1 MCKYH
6 IGIRHI
12 WSSLMDVLEWN
23 ATNNAHA
30 MYVHYSCDTGFFK
43 KTAIHMKARRYLAY
57 PRNPQLQ
64 CCDRKC
70 RASWT
75 KNGCFFWRPPNTKF
89 RRQHWIG
96 GRGGHD
102 LCGVVVL
109 HGMAVFFGRTR
120 YVVIGLASDL
130 KNHVTNILIQ
140 WPLVPKLGPP
150 TIFRPKW
157 GAPSP
162 QNSPMVWTAVAAFHE
177 SPNRQPFSNC
187 RHPSAWTFHVRL
199 SLLSSMSQCPNV
211 KHNSQLYD
219 VIYTM
224 LLYDWLIANDK
235 QSQTCT
241 QMITDQKRHLWLM
254 VSIPLNS

>member
-1 MCKYH
+1 MAIFNSYEGSLEDVLSCGKGENMSENLLEKNQSCANRPR

-43 KTAIHMKARRYLAY
+43 KTAIHMKPQRYLAY

-70 RASWT
+70 RASST

-102 LCGVVVL
+102 LCGVVVN
-109 HGMAVFFGRTR
+109 HGMAVFFEEPGMLWLAWLETLRT
-120 YVVIGLASDL
+120 
-130 KNHVTNILIQ
+130 
-140 WPLVPKLGPP
+140 
-150 TIFRPKW
+150 
-157 GAPSP
+157 
-162 QNSPMVWTAVAAFHE
+162 
-177 SPNRQPFSNC
+177 
-187 RHPSAWTFHVRL
+187 
-199 SLLSSMSQCPNV
+199 MSQR
-211 KHNSQLYD
+211 SWFYLA
-219 VIYTM
+219 IGT
-224 LLYDWLIANDK
+224 
-235 QSQTCT
+235 
-241 QMITDQKRHLWLM
+241 
-254 VSIPLNS
+254 

>member
-43 KTAIHMKARRYLAY
+43 KTAIHMKPRRYLAY

-102 LCGVVVL
+102 LCGVVLL
-109 HGMAVFFGRTR
+109 HGMAVFFCRTR
-120 YVVIGLASDL
+120 YVVIGLASGL

-140 WPLVPKLGPP
+140 WPFNGHWYLNWGHLHPP
-150 TIFRPKW
+150 TIF
-157 GAPSP
+157 SP
-162 QNSPMVWTAVAAFHE
+162 YLGLDLPWTLI
-177 SPNRQPFSNC
+177 
-187 RHPSAWTFHVRL
+187 AWIFNV
-199 SLLSSMSQCPNV
+199 QICPNV
-211 KHNSQLYD
+211 KHIILSC
-219 VIYTM
+219 TM
-224 LLYDWLIANDK
+224 LSILCESIWLANC
-235 QSQTCT
+235 Q
-241 QMITDQKRHLWLM
+241 W
-254 VSIPLNS
+254 